1 MELGRLRK
9 VEVRTVWESEA
20 RDFTPWLLDHH
31 DHLAEAL
38 GIDLEI
44 ERSEHP
50 VGDFSLDL
58 VGRDLTNDAVLIV
71 ENQLGGTDHNHL
83 GQILTYA
90 AGTGASSIVWIAT
103 SFREEHRQA
112 IDWLN
117 EQTQENVRFFGI
129 ELQVVQIG
137 ESLPAPLFKLVAQPN
152 DWQKQVRS
160 ATGTRIGSR
169 AALYRSFWTAYLKL
183 LTDKHPDWSG
193 ARTPQKSNW
202 MDFQSP
208 IRGTRIVLSFAQ
220 DKRLRHEIYIDAG
233 DRTRNEEIF
242 EHLARQQRLFE
253 TEYGRPLQW
262 EPLPN
267 AKACRIAEYREDA
280 DVTFEDRHD
289 EFIDW
294 FLDAGARLRR
304 ALSAVE
310 PPLRENRSR
319 VGPS

>member
-50 VGDFSLDL
+50 VGNFSLDL
-58 VGRDLTNDAVLIV
+58 VGRDLTNDAVL
-71 ENQLGGTDHNHL
+71 
-83 GQILTYA
+83 
-90 AGTGASSIVWIAT
+90 
-103 SFREEHRQA
+103 
-112 IDWLN
+112 
-117 EQTQENVRFFGI
+117 
-129 ELQVVQIG
+129 
-137 ESLPAPLFKLVAQPN
+137 LVAQPN

-169 AALYRSFWTAYLKL
+169 AALYLGFWTAYLKL

-193 ARTPQKSNW
+193 ARTPMKVNW

-208 IRGTRIVLSFAQ
+208 IRGTRIVLGFAQ

-233 DRTRNEEIF
+233 DKTRNEEIF
-242 EHLARQQRLFE
+242 EHLARQRTLFE

-267 AKACRIAEYREDA
+267 ARACRIAEYREDA

-304 ALSAVE
+304 ALSAVGAA
-310 PPLRENRSR
+310 
-319 VGPS
+319 VA